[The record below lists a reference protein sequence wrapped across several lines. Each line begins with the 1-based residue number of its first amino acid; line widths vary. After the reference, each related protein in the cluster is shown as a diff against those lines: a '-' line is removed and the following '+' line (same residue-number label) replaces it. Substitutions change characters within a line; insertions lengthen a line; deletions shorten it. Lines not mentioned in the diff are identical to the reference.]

1 MCIGNV
7 SGARIARVWYIFCLA
22 EVCFRDLR
30 VLVYHVSGACLARV
44 WLVAGASLVRVVFL
58 FVWRVSEACLEG
70 VWRVEPAWR
79 ACGTHMAFRDC
90 D

>member
-1 MCIGNV
+1 M
-7 SGARIARVWYIFCLA
+7 LA
-22 EVCFRDLR
+22 YP
-30 VLVYHVSGACLARV
+30 VYGACLARV
-44 WLVAGASLVRVVFL
+44 LRVSAARVWCVSGACRARVWLVSGASLVRVVFL
-58 FVWRVSEACLEG
+58 CVWRVSEACLEG